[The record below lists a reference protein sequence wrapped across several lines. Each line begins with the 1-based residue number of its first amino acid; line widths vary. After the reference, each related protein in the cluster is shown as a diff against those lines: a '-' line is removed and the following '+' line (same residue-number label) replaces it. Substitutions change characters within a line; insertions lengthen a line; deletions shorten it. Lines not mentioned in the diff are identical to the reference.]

1 MIGVVEEEV
10 FFIDGS
16 YYLYV
21 DSGSLSNDKASISD
35 NEQLFGGL
43 RVK

>member
-21 DSGSLSNDKASISD
+21 DSGSLSNDKASIND